1 MSSDP
6 CQFFHEE
13 IVFRKKKKKYSLKIR
28 VTGLGI
34 LERSDEHLP
43 MKFESLGGEKF
54 ADEYDEDGG
63 EKLKKKL
70 QFIILCFLSFSFF
83 GFL

>member
-1 MSSDP
+1 MKWVQILNQTIYSVQVWFGFKP
-6 CQFFHEE
+6 C
-13 IVFRKKKKKYSLKIR
+13 
-28 VTGLGI
+28 TP

-63 EKLKKKL
+63 EKLKKK
-70 QFIILCFLSFSFF
+70 IAVYYIVCF
-83 GFL
+83 